1 MENYGPRKC
10 INCGNLFDPKNSRH
24 SCCMPKCRREYEKKR
39 KETEQEKYGRFGE
52 NIEDL
57 KVILGIKERNRELVF
72 LWKTVFMGLTLKEL
86 MVLISKNGTLDK
98 TPKTLTDVGNIMGI
112 SKERVRQ
119 LYNQAMIK
127 VT

>member
-1 MENYGPRKC
+1 
-10 INCGNLFDPKNSRH
+10 
-24 SCCMPKCRREYEKKR
+24 MPKCRREYEKKR